1 VTVAAVA
8 GLVLLAT
15 LLPETRPAQD
25 RIKVSV
31 GGVLNGFGQLFR
43 DWHFLGL
50 TLIGGLGM
58 ASFFAFLA
66 SSSFIYIDHYGLTPT
81 QYSLAFSVNAI
92 SFIGASQ
99 FAAAIGGRFGMG
111 RMVIGA
117 VAMFALFAVILFGLT
132 IAGHD
137 SLLTLIALL
146 FAANAFLGLVI
157 PSTMVLALEDHGPIA
172 GVASALG
179 GTLQMVTG
187 GIVIAIVSMF
197 FDGTS
202 LPMVTTIALCA
213 VGALIVSLLTLRRRE
228 LAAVVAA
235 E

>member
-1 VTVAAVA
+1 
-8 GLVLLAT
+8 
-15 LLPETRPAQD
+15 
-25 RIKVSV
+25 
-31 GGVLNGFGQLFR
+31 
-43 DWHFLGL
+43 
-50 TLIGGLGM
+50 
-58 ASFFAFLA
+58 
-66 SSSFIYIDHYGLTPT
+66 
-81 QYSLAFSVNAI
+81 
-92 SFIGASQ
+92 
-99 FAAAIGGRFGMG
+99 
-111 RMVIGA
+111 MVIGA

-187 GIVIAIVSMF
+187 GIVIAVVSMF

-228 LAAVVAA
+228 LAVGAAA